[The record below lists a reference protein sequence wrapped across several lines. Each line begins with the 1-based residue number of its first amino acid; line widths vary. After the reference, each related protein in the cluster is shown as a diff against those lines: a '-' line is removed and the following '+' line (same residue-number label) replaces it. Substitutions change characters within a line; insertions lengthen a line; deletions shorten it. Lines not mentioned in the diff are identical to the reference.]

1 MLRGDG
7 FSILRSALEAV
18 SPETAIQNSV
28 SFYPHSG
35 KLIIF
40 GEEMD
45 IRSFR
50 KIHLIAVGKAAP
62 RMADALENILGNYL
76 TDGLVVTKYG
86 HAIPLKKCRIME
98 AGHPIPDEKSLEAG
112 NQIREYF
119 QTATCKDHLILFLLS
134 GGASSL
140 LCSPAEGISLEEIR
154 AMNQALLSCGADIH
168 EVNTIRRQ
176 VSAIKG
182 GKLLADKGGA
192 AVVTLAI
199 SDVVGDRP
207 ESIGSGPTVPDPTT
221 FADAM
226 EIISKYSLADM
237 LPDSMIRHIGQGY
250 QRENNNLGKIAS
262 PPESLHFHIILNN
275 ETGLRAAKLAAEN
288 LGYSTRI
295 LSTRQTGILADCAAT
310 FHKSIRN
317 AEPGKICLLSGGECT
332 VKLPPNP
339 GKGGRN
345 QYFTW
350 EMRGLLA
357 EYLRPFWFASIGTD
371 GTDGPTDAAGAWLDR
386 QILRDYENIRREERY
401 SPRVINQ
408 TMNFYPLWDRL
419 GNLIRTGP
427 TGTNVMDVQIFL
439 SDFRTDDIS
448 GK

>member
-18 SPETAIQNSV
+18 SPENAIRRAVQ
-28 SFYPHSG
+28 FFPQSG
-35 KLIIF
+35 LLRIS

-45 IRSFR
+45 IHSFR
-50 KIHLIAVGKAAP
+50 KIHLVAVGKAAP

-86 HAIPLKKCRIME
+86 HAIPLKKCRILE

-112 NQIREYF
+112 SQIGEYF
-119 QTATCKDHLILFLLS
+119 RNLAETDNLIIFLIS

-140 LCSPAEGISLEEIR
+140 ICKPEEGISLDDIR
-154 AMNQALLSCGADIH
+154 AMNKALLSCGADIH
-168 EVNTIRRQ
+168 EVNTIRRH
-176 VSAIKG
+176 VSAVKG
-182 GKLLADKGGA
+182 GKLLSDKGT

-207 ESIGSGPTVPDPTT
+207 ESIGSGPTFPDPST

-237 LPDSMIRHIGQGY
+237 LPDSIIRHIGQGY
-250 QRENNNLGKIAS
+250 QRENKTTRKKAS
-262 PPESLHFHIILNN
+262 PPESPHFHIILNN
-275 ETGLRAAKLAAEN
+275 ETALKVAKLAAEN

-295 LSTRQTGILADCAAT
+295 LSTSQTGILADCAAT
-310 FHKSIRN
+310 FHKSIRD
-317 AEPGKICLLSGGECT
+317 AELGKICLLSGGECT
-332 VKLPPNP
+332 VKLPPHP

-350 EMRGLLA
+350 EMRGLLL
-357 EYLRPFWFASIGTD
+357 EYPHPFWFASLGTD
-371 GTDGPTDAAGAWLDR
+371 GTDGPTDAAGAWLDQ
-386 QILRDYENIRREERY
+386 QILRDYENIRKEEHY

-408 TMNFYPLWDRL
+408 TMNFYPLWDKL

-427 TGTNVMDVQIFL
+427 TGTNVMDIQIFL
-439 SDFRTDDIS
+439 TDIPHGEIS
-448 GK
+448 G